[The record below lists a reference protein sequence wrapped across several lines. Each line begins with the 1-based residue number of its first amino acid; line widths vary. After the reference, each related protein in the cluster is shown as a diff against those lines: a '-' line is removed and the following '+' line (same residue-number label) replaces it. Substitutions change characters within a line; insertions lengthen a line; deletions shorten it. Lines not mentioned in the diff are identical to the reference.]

1 MTNQFTAKT
10 DIAATFVD
18 DKEFPAKVKMNF
30 YPLSKLELPTL
41 QVCQQFHP
49 STLSNVFFVCFV
61 YFVVKILMNR
71 VVSPE

>member
-18 DKEFPAKVKMNF
+18 DKEFTVKVKMNF

-41 QVCQQFHP
+41 QVFQQCHP
-49 STLSNVFFVCFV
+49 
-61 YFVVKILMNR
+61 
-71 VVSPE
+71 